1 MTTTAPKLKILHVA
15 FTLHNKNIQKWLRYV
30 IRNSHTLDVKIDL
43 LTTADEAPF
52 FQEVID
58 EIDGRLIIAP
68 HPKNKGAFLR
78 FVRGA
83 LCVKSYDAIHV
94 HPFILAGHV
103 LMQAFRQNVPNRIM
117 HAHLDRRKAYR
128 DKGLIKKITHKIST
142 RLIRRLATHGVA
154 ANEETA
160 LKIFGNNWRHDGR
173 WKIIPYGLHFDAM
186 KKVKSKEE
194 IREKLNLPQRAKII
208 LQATDFF
215 FEKNHSL
222 TLDVFET
229 IKDKNLSSLLV
240 FSGQGPLKDTI
251 EKDVIVRG
259 LDGRVVFLKN
269 EINIYEAMVMADIHI
284 MPCVYE
290 QDIESVIYAK
300 IASIPSLVS
309 DEILLPE
316 ILEGNDI
323 YKLPLDTDIDTWQR
337 ATMNLL
343 QDQKSDWDPQGVIDQ
358 LKTTDFNIEN
368 NVVVFKNLYK
378 EILEN

>member
-1 MTTTAPKLKILHVA
+1 MIATAPKLKILHVA

-30 IRNSHTLDVKIDL
+30 IRNSHTPDVQIDL

-52 FQEVID
+52 FQDMID
-58 EIDGRLIIAP
+58 EIGGRLIIAP

-83 LCVKSYDAIHV
+83 LSVKSYDVIHV

-128 DKGLIKKITHKIST
+128 DKGVLRKITHKISI

-160 LKIFGNNWRHDGR
+160 LKIFGNNWRNDGR
-173 WKIIPYGLHFDAM
+173 WKIMPYGLHFDAM
-186 KKVKSKEE
+186 KKIEPKKE
-194 IREKLNLPQRAKII
+194 IRRELGVPQNAKII
-208 LQATDFF
+208 LQTTDFY
-215 FEKNHSL
+215 FEKNHTL
-222 TLDVFET
+222 TLDVFQT

-240 FSGQGPLKDTI
+240 FSGQGPLREKI
-251 EKDVIVRG
+251 EKDVIARG
-259 LDGRVVFLKN
+259 LDNHVLFLGDRVSLDH
-269 EINIYEAMVMADIHI
+269 AMMMADMHI
-284 MPCVYE
+284 MPSVYE

-300 IASIPSLVS
+300 IAGIPSLLS
-309 DEILLPE
+309 DEIILSQ

-343 QDQKSDWDPQGVIDQ
+343 QDQKSDWDPQGIIDQ

-378 EILEN
+378 EILAN